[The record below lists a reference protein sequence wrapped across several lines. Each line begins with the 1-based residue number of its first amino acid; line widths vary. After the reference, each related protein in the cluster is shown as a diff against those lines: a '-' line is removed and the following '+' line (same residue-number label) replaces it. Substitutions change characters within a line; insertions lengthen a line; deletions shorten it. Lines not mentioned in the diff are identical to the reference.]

1 MSTGVKHD
9 SGKPAM
15 ELIDAD
21 AMEDLARVLEF
32 GRRKYGAHNW
42 RGGIGIGR
50 LIGAALRHTFAFM
63 RGEDTDPESGLPHL
77 AHAMCSIMFAMWTV
91 RHHPGLHHPQRMSR
105 RSGQFLLD
113 RPRYP
118 SRSGPLLSPGR

>member
-1 MSTGVKHD
+1 MQTKDDSPMAVGSTQPTGAQKHD
-9 SGKPAM
+9 DGKPAM
-15 ELIDAD
+15 ELIDAE
-21 AMEDLARVLEF
+21 AMADLARVLEF

-91 RHHPGLHHPQRMSR
+91 RHHPGLD
-105 RSGQFLLD
+105 D
-113 RPRYP
+113 RWKATNEPREAKHYE
-118 SRSGPLLSPGR
+118 

>member
-63 RGEDTDPESGLPHL
+63 RGEDTDPESGPESTGTMTGGWNVRVFMSGFIWSWWFIRLLL
-77 AHAMCSIMFAMWTV
+77 AQLAST
-91 RHHPGLHHPQRMSR
+91 
-105 RSGQFLLD
+105 RSVL
-113 RPRYP
+113 
-118 SRSGPLLSPGR
+118 